1 MGFKLND
8 NRLKILVLGYIV
20 RGPIAGM
27 SWHHIQYVLGLN
39 ALGHDVCYYVDS
51 GESPYCCY
59 HPPTGITNS
68 NPGYGLS
75 YLKNIFEQLELQNP
89 WAYFDYHQN
98 KWYSNKINSKVL
110 KTSPFDLL
118 INLSASNPLRDWMS
132 TIPVRVL
139 IDTDPVFT
147 QIRNLQDPARKLL
160 TSKHNIFFTFG
171 ENIHSSV
178 CQIPK
183 DGFKW
188 QATRQPI
195 QLENW
200 MNQNKN
206 HNGKFTNIM
215 QWESYPSL
223 EFNEIRYGLKSDSFW
238 PYLDLPKRTR
248 QQLEIALGS
257 PSAPRKVLRDNSW
270 SLINPLD
277 VSEDLWKYRK
287 YIQHSK
293 AEFSIS
299 KEAYVKTQSG
309 WFSERS
315 ACYLASGRP
324 VLTQETGFS
333 KNIETGIGLL
343 SYRTINEALNS
354 IDEINSNYNK
364 HCKKAREIATEYFNA
379 QTILDSL
386 LENAMNGVR

>member
-1 MGFKLND
+1 MND
-8 NRLKILVLGYIV
+8 NTLKILVLGYIV

-39 ALGHDVCYYVDS
+39 ALGHHVSYFEDS
-51 GESPYCCY
+51 GKSVYCCY
-59 HPPTGITNS
+59 HPRTGITNS
-68 NPGYGLS
+68 SPEYGLS
-75 YLKNIFEQLELQNP
+75 YLKNLFDQLRLKNP
-89 WAYFDYHQN
+89 WGYFDHHEN
-98 KWYSNKINSKVL
+98 KWYSNEIDSKHI
-110 KTSPFDLL
+110 KAGKFDLL
-118 INLSASNPLRDWMS
+118 INLSASNPIREWMS

-147 QIRNLQDPARKLL
+147 QIRNIQDPARKFL
-160 TSKHNIFFTFG
+160 SSQHNIFFTFG
-171 ENIHSSV
+171 ENIHSPD
-178 CQIPK
+178 CKIPY
-183 DGFKW
+183 DGFNW

-195 QLENW
+195 SLDMWSNLS
-200 MNQNKN
+200 KN
-206 HNGKFTNIM
+206 HNGRFTNIM

-223 EFNEIRYGLKSDSFW
+223 KYKGIHYGLKSDSFR
-238 PYLDLPKRTR
+238 PYLDLPNRTS

-257 PSAPRKVLRDNSW
+257 PNAPRKVLRDNNW
-270 SLINPLD
+270 YLINPLA
-277 VSEDLWKYRK
+277 VSEDPWNYRN

-315 ACYLASGRP
+315 ACYLAAARP

-333 KNIETGIGLL
+333 NNIETGVGLL
-343 SYRTINEALNS
+343 RYRTISEALKS

-364 HCKKAREIATEYFNA
+364 HCEKAKEIATEYFKA
-379 QTILDSL
+379 QKVLQSL